1 MKVEKIICNNT
12 LIAIRVKRLKNGAIP
27 LTDPHEALQVLT
39 HKRQKGKH
47 TQAHMHTPKIRIT
60 QKLQECLV
68 VMKGKIKIDFYGL
81 DKKIFKSIYVSSGE
95 IVIFMNGGH
104 AVHLLQDSEII
115 EVKNGPFVEDK
126 VLIE

>member
-1 MKVEKIICNNT
+1 MEKIIYNNT
-12 LIAIRVKRLKNGAIP
+12 LIAIRVKRFKNGAIP
-27 LTDPHEALQVLT
+27 LTDPHEPLQVLV

-47 TQAHMHTPKIRIT
+47 TQAHLHTPKKRIT

-68 VMKGKIKIDFYGL
+68 IMKGRIKIDFYGL
-81 DKKIFKSIYVSSGE
+81 DKKFFKSIYVSAGE
-95 IVIFMNGGH
+95 IIIFMNGGH
-104 AVHLLQDSEII
+104 AVHILEDSEII